1 MGGIKRTSTQC
12 SISVG
17 GFIVPAHVKVKR
29 ARKGFSAV
37 PVTINGGLDTT
48 MGSTRVA
55 GGGSVAQA
63 TVNVRRIDDIG
74 RLYRDSEQ
82 GSKARWG

>member
-1 MGGIKRTSTQC
+1 MRATERTSTQC

-17 GFIVPAHVKVKR
+17 GFIVPAHVNVKR

-37 PVTINGGLDTT
+37 LVTTNGDLETT
-48 MGSTRVA
+48 TGSTRMA

-63 TVNVRRIDDIG
+63 TVNLHRIDDIG
-74 RLYRDSEQ
+74 RLYRGSE
-82 GSKARWG
+82 